1 MQEPHHLVRL
11 PHTVFLENMDFD
23 YVVEEEMLP
32 FPLFKF
38 SKLRFLIEKMC
49 YTEGAQREKI
59 RLVNI

>member
-1 MQEPHHLVRL
+1 
-11 PHTVFLENMDFD
+11 MDFD

-49 YTEGAQREKI
+49 DTEGAQREKI
-59 RLVNI
+59 RLVDI